1 MSSFTIILNSV
12 NGTKLVNTTNNQVSY
27 NFDFSIPTDYKGK
40 YKLGYSFL
48 SEGGLTLT
56 SSDILYISTNLQVT
70 MNNYLAGMNNGA
82 SKTQILG
89 FINNE
94 INSTG
99 DDCYYYKNYLDTSPI
114 IIEQIPSN
122 FQTFT
127 ISLYN
132 ALTGALDTKILLKQY
147 SLILYFEA
155 IL

>member
-1 MSSFTIILNSV
+1 MSFTIILNSV
-12 NGTKLVNTTNNQVSY
+12 NGTKIVNTTNNQVSY

-48 SEGGLTLT
+48 SEGGMTLT
-56 SSDILYISTNLQVT
+56 SSDILYISTNLPVS
-70 MNNYLAGMNNGA
+70 MNNYLAGMNTEA

-94 INSTG
+94 INST
-99 DDCYYYKNYLDTSPI
+99 DCYYYKNYLDTSPI

-122 FQTFT
+122 FQSFT

-132 ALTGALDTKILLKQY
+132 ALTGELDTKILLKQY

-155 IL
+155 I